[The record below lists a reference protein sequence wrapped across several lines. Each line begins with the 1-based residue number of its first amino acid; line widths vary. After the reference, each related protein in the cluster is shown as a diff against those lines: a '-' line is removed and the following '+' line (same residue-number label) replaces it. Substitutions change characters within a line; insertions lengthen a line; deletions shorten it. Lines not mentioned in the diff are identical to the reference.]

1 MMKKKFYPFS
11 RFPMK
16 SLNYFL
22 MFPFFLFPK
31 YGVEMLLSV
40 GVG

>member
-1 MMKKKFYPFS
+1 MLKKTFTHLIDFHMKN
-11 RFPMK
+11 
-16 SLNYFL
+16 LNIFL

-40 GVG
+40 GVC

>member
-1 MMKKKFYPFS
+1 MLKKIFTHFIDFRMKN
-11 RFPMK
+11 
-16 SLNYFL
+16 LNDFL

-40 GVG
+40 EVG